1 MPISMMRP
9 VWLHSIETGKR
20 TVQHTYGDDGL
31 NEQQRQ
37 RQQQRQRRPTVTPHE
52 EYPDLASAAER
63 RQRRRLMMAERGRRS
78 FLRAGLLQP
87 RDADASTEAPA
98 SQRETTTAARAGAT
112 NAAAAAND
120 TAAAD
125 SPVAGEVR
133 YSSLRV
139 AQLKELLRGRS
150 LPVGGAKPVLL
161 LRLRQSD
168 GAELEEDETSDS
180 GNSDS
185 ETDAGESTQP
195 EEQEEQPEEQ
205 EEQPEEQ
212 QQQVVEEEDAE
223 EEIAGGSGGFR
234 GESRAQRE
242 AVMATAAALASAGG
256 RRVSG
261 RKRQRTTQHEAAFRA
276 WY

>member
-133 YSSLRV
+133 TVVSVLRSLRNCCGGE
-139 AQLKELLRGRS
+139 ACQLEARS
-150 LPVGGAKPVLL
+150 RCYCCGCDKA
-161 LRLRQSD
+161 
-168 GAELEEDETSDS
+168 
-180 GNSDS
+180 
-185 ETDAGESTQP
+185 
-195 EEQEEQPEEQ
+195 
-205 EEQPEEQ
+205 
-212 QQQVVEEEDAE
+212 
-223 EEIAGGSGGFR
+223 
-234 GESRAQRE
+234 
-242 AVMATAAALASAGG
+242 MALS
-256 RRVSG
+256 
-261 RKRQRTTQHEAAFRA
+261 
-276 WY
+276 